1 MARATTAQ
9 IRLRGADLVRAL
21 HAAAAFTHADKKS
34 HRHCIN
40 LRTVGQDDTMS
51 LVVGGGS
58 PTRVLVA
65 SAGKATGDQL
75 AVDLTPGAAAAIV
88 KLFAGSDEVALK
100 HDGKVLAVTAQDQL
114 FDNQRIEVRTLPID
128 PKADA
133 VRIASTAIVTAE
145 NPESGD
151 VALTPDDAVTIA
163 KAAKALGVG
172 YTVEA
177 VQLGDVTGVSVLI
190 GSSAVAYVR
199 GRLVEGQYLP
209 ALFETMGDE
218 HAPRDGSP
226 WYADH
231 IHLGHVLDGVAP
243 LSVVKPGEVAGDAPE
258 GQQEADVEPAAAE
271 DTGVDL
277 DDVEADTDLPERPVS
292 LAVVLADDDTVD
304 GAA

>member
-1 MARATTAQ
+1 MARATTTQ

-21 HAAAAFTHADKKS
+21 HAAAAFTYADKKS

-75 AVDLTPGAAAAIV
+75 AVDLTPGAAAVIV
-88 KLFAGSDEVALK
+88 KLFAGSDDVALK

-133 VRIASTAIVTAE
+133 VRIASTAIVTAK

-151 VALTPDDAVTIA
+151 IALTPDDAVTIA

-218 HAPRDGSP
+218 HAPVDGSP

-231 IHLGHVLDGVAP
+231 IHLGHILDGVAP
-243 LSVVKPGEVAGDAPE
+243 LHAVKTTEDGMP
-258 GQQEADVEPAAAE
+258 DVEAVDGDDA
-271 DTGVDL
+271 GVDL
-277 DDVEADTDLPERPVS
+277 DDEVEIELPDLSLVERPVS
-292 LAVVLADDDTVD
+292 LAAVLADDDTVD